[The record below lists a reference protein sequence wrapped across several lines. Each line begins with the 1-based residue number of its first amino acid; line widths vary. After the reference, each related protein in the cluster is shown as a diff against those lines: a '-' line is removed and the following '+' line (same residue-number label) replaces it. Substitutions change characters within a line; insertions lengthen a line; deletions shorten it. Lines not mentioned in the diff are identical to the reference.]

1 LSDVTYPSLAGTAVS
16 TDFVELPSQLYE
28 HWLTT
33 TDVLGKYARH
43 YVTGDAMPADLVRR
57 ITEAQTFN
65 QGYATCEYVASALAD
80 LELHSLDDPS
90 SLDVSRFEADLL
102 SRHGMPKG
110 VVMRHRLPHFTH
122 VFSGGGYA
130 SAYYSYMWSEVLDA
144 DAFDAFVET
153 GNVFDAATAKR
164 LRDFIYAAGNRR
176 DPRDAY
182 VAFRGRLPTSASMLR
197 KRGLAA

>member
-28 HWLTT
+28 HWLITPE
-33 TDVLGKYARH
+33 VMGKYARH
-43 YVTGDAMPADLVRR
+43 YVTGHPMPADLVQR
-57 ITEAQTFN
+57 IKDAQTFN
-65 QGYATCEYVASALAD
+65 QGFATCEYVASALAD
-80 LELHSLDDPS
+80 LELHSLADPS
-90 SLDVSRFEADLL
+90 RVDVSRFEAELL
-102 SRHGMPKG
+102 QHRGMPKG

-153 GNVFDAATAKR
+153 GDVFDAQTAKR
-164 LRDFIYAAGNRR
+164 LRDYVYAAGNLR

-182 VAFRGRLPTSASMLR
+182 IGFRGRLPTSASMLR